1 MGFFQKISPLRAV
14 QDLRSVWRHD
24 VPRKWLFLLL
34 ACIPPAIL
42 VTMMVLDVA
51 NKSKPLPPT
60 VQYIE
65 SWPVDRSMTEI
76 LADRADR
83 ATIEQLRDRERRET
97 YKALGRAFGM
107 DVEAIERE
115 ARVSAKTPGE
125 QDRPTSAD
133 GKSAATPNVP
143 AGGQPAP

>member
-1 MGFFQKISPLRAV
+1 MRAV
-14 QDLRSVWRHD
+14 QDFQSVWRHD

-42 VTMMVLDVA
+42 VTMMALDAA

-65 SWPVDRSMTEI
+65 SWPLDRSMKEI

-107 DVEAIERE
+107 DVEAIERQ
-115 ARVSAKTPGE
+115 AQAAGKPPVGE
-125 QDRPTSAD
+125 GQPPAAD
-133 GKSAATPNVP
+133 AVSAATPDAP
-143 AGGQPAP
+143 AGEQPAP